1 MDFKKIKDT
10 VIREQWGDEG
20 RYGDDYRNL
29 SKQVDNFLSYLK
41 KENSPLQWF
50 PLNLMSNQEIADLI
64 CTYINRSKENRLLLN
79 NLNHK
84 GMRYNYSDL
93 IVDNPKHKHEMEILI
108 EAEPRL
114 KDFKTLKIK
123 ELCENINIDLVG
135 AKNVGYK
142 KTANIFLEYIDTI
155 EFEIIKEKELFKCIG
170 LDFLNTDYI
179 EQFIM
184 VCERITYG
192 SLFYFVVENDNIY
205 DKLAILK
212 RSEEMLIKAEKTIH
226 KEVEVA
232 RQNYKKSRDFHQE
245 YYKTTPRK
253 MDEISIFFVQF
264 LERKSYYEEMD
275 IIADLLV
282 NSSKNDDMF
291 SKEQYYNVYDTV
303 EEYDK
308 NELKI
313 YLCDRTKVPNYE
325 IKLKEIM
332 DLMDLAFERGNYW
345 ASSKNAFDLKIV
357 FHEIVRCK
365 EKYQRQTA
373 ITIMR
378 NILNGKRPTKQQM
391 MFLDAKMIRGYF
403 REKGLMHEYEVF
415 IQICKQIRNM
425 FLNCYSAV
433 NDKEAYRLIHR
444 TCFECLYLFG
454 DSRYSGIEIE

>member
-155 EFEIIKEKELFKCIG
+155 EFEIIPF
-170 LDFLNTDYI
+170 
-179 EQFIM
+179 
-184 VCERITYG
+184 
-192 SLFYFVVENDNIY
+192 
-205 DKLAILK
+205 
-212 RSEEMLIKAEKTIH
+212 
-226 KEVEVA
+226 
-232 RQNYKKSRDFHQE
+232 
-245 YYKTTPRK
+245 P
-253 MDEISIFFVQF
+253 
-264 LERKSYYEEMD
+264 
-275 IIADLLV
+275 
-282 NSSKNDDMF
+282 
-291 SKEQYYNVYDTV
+291 
-303 EEYDK
+303 
-308 NELKI
+308 
-313 YLCDRTKVPNYE
+313 
-325 IKLKEIM
+325 
-332 DLMDLAFERGNYW
+332 
-345 ASSKNAFDLKIV
+345 
-357 FHEIVRCK
+357 
-365 EKYQRQTA
+365 
-373 ITIMR
+373 
-378 NILNGKRPTKQQM
+378 
-391 MFLDAKMIRGYF
+391 
-403 REKGLMHEYEVF
+403 
-415 IQICKQIRNM
+415 
-425 FLNCYSAV
+425 
-433 NDKEAYRLIHR
+433 
-444 TCFECLYLFG
+444 
-454 DSRYSGIEIE
+454 